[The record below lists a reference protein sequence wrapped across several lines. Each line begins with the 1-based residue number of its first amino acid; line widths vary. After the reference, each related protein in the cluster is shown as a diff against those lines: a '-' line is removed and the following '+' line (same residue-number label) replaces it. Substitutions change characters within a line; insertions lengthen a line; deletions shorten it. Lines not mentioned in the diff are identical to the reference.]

1 MAGFAYSL
9 AGSSRGS
16 AVSVASS
23 GAAAKNVVGGVGGG
37 GGGGGVG
44 ERPGASTPTASVG
57 AAAAASD
64 AATVASTQSLDHQL
78 RALDRFYQN
87 KVSPV
92 LVFFLINLPLTPLN
106 LAFLFSDFVCVCVSS
121 SH

>member
-57 AAAAASD
+57 AAAASD